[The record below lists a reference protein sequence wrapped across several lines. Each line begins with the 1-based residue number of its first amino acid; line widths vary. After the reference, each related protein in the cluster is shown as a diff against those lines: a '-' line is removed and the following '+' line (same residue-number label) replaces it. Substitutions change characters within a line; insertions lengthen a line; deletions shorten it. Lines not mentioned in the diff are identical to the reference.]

1 MELRPYQNEA
11 VEAIFTQ
18 FREGIR
24 KTLLVLP
31 TGTGKTIVFAEVI
44 RRAVLAGGRVLILAH
59 REELLQQAADKLA
72 RTTGILA
79 GLEKAESHA
88 ADGLYSVI
96 IGSVQ
101 TLQNAERLAAFS
113 VDDFSMIVVDEAHH
127 AVSPSYRRVLDYFS
141 NSRVLGVTATADR
154 GDKINL
160 GELFE
165 TVAYEYNLVR
175 AVREGYLAKLKVQT
189 IPLSIDLN
197 SCRQAEGDFKLGD
210 VATALDPYLE
220 QIADVLAEHYRTR
233 KTVIFLPLIATSRKF
248 LACLQARGIAAAEVN
263 GQSVDRREIL
273 EAFHEGK
280 YTMLCNAM
288 LLTEGWDE
296 PSVDCIVCLRPTRI
310 RALYAQI
317 IGRGTRLF
325 PGKENLLILDFLWH
339 TERHDLCRPVHLVC
353 KNEELSGRVAEILA
367 EQTEERDLLEAEES
381 AEGEAAAEREESLKK
396 MLEEQRHKKAK
407 LVDPLQYECSISIDG
422 KPAEFQPDPNE
433 LWQFAP
439 PSDNQKAALERAGV
453 NPDSVLNRGH
463 AAALLDALQ
472 KRREAGLAT
481 PKQIRFLERHGFQ
494 HVGMWTFET
503 ANRMI
508 TRFAEN
514 GWICPRGIDPAT
526 WGIPG

>member
-1 MELRPYQNEA
+1 
-11 VEAIFTQ
+11 
-18 FREGIR
+18 
-24 KTLLVLP
+24 
-31 TGTGKTIVFAEVI
+31 
-44 RRAVLAGGRVLILAH
+44 
-59 REELLQQAADKLA
+59 
-72 RTTGILA
+72 
-79 GLEKAESHA
+79 
-88 ADGLYSVI
+88 
-96 IGSVQ
+96 
-101 TLQNAERLAAFS
+101 
-113 VDDFSMIVVDEAHH
+113 
-127 AVSPSYRRVLDYFS
+127 
-141 NSRVLGVTATADR
+141 
-154 GDKINL
+154 
-160 GELFE
+160 
-165 TVAYEYNLVR
+165 
-175 AVREGYLAKLKVQT
+175 
-189 IPLSIDLN
+189 
-197 SCRQAEGDFKLGD
+197 
-210 VATALDPYLE
+210 
-220 QIADVLAEHYRTR
+220 
-233 KTVIFLPLIATSRKF
+233 
-248 LACLQARGIAAAEVN
+248 
-263 GQSVDRREIL
+263 
-273 EAFHEGK
+273 
-280 YTMLCNAM
+280 MLCNAM

-514 GWICPRGIDPAT
+514 GWMCPRGTNPAT

>member
-1 MELRPYQNEA
+1 MELRPYQIEA
-11 VEAIFTQ
+11 VEAILNQ
-18 FREGIR
+18 WREGIK

-44 RRAVLAGGRVLILAH
+44 RRAILEGGRVLILAH

-72 RTTGILA
+72 RATGIIA
-79 GLEKAESHA
+79 GLEKAENHA
-88 ADGLYSVI
+88 AQGLFSVV

-101 TLQNAERLAAFS
+101 TLQNADRLAAFA
-113 VDDFSMIVVDEAHH
+113 VNDFSMIVVDEAHH
-127 AVSPSYRRVLDYFS
+127 AVSPSYRRVLDYFK
-141 NSRVLGVTATADR
+141 NACVLGVTATADR
-154 GDKINL
+154 GDKVNL

-189 IPLSIDLN
+189 IPLDIDLK

-210 VATALDPYLE
+210 VANALDPYLE
-220 QIADVLAEHYRTR
+220 QIADVLANNYRNR

-263 GQSVDRREIL
+263 GQSADRREIL
-273 EAFHEGK
+273 EDFHNGK
-280 YTMLCNAM
+280 YQMLCNAM

-296 PSVDCIVCLRPTRI
+296 PAVDCIVCLRPTRI

-367 EQTEERDLLEAEES
+367 EQVEERDLLEAEES
-381 AEGEAAAEREESLKK
+381 AEGEAAAEREESLKR

-407 LVDPLQYECSISIDG
+407 LVDPLQYECSISAGG
-422 KPAEFQPDPNE
+422 KPSEFQPDPNE

-439 PSDNQKAALERAGV
+439 PSDGQKSALERWGV
-453 NPDSVLNRGH
+453 NPDSVTNRGH

-472 KRREAGLAT
+472 KRRDAGLAT
-481 PKQIRFLERHGFQ
+481 PKQIRFLERHGFKQ
-494 HVGMWTFET
+494 VGTWTFE
-503 ANRMI
+503 AASRMI

-514 GWICPRGIDPAT
+514 GWMCPRNVNPAT
-526 WGIPG
+526 WGITA